1 LSTCRALFAPAR
13 GGLFTTPVNQDG
25 FLTTVEQL
33 ADIGREPAIRATQA
47 TLQTLGERIAGGEA
61 RDLAEQLPPE
71 LAPWIAST
79 GKPQRIDVDGFLRRV
94 AKREGVDVETAE
106 RHARA
111 VFEALRREVTP
122 DEFEDMVAELPKDYA
137 PLLPRGTH
145 IEVLGADAF
154 LRHVAD
160 RAAIDEQ
167 AAERAT
173 DAVLETLAERIAG
186 GEVDDLIT
194 RLSVRLHPP
203 LERGRERSGGK
214 ATRMSLDEFVRRVA
228 EREGVD
234 PEQAREHARAVLV
247 TLREAVGDEEFRD
260 VTVQLPDEYLT
271 ALTR

>member
-1 LSTCRALFAPAR
+1 VDEADTS
-13 GGLFTTPVNQDG
+13 VDEDD

-33 ADIGREPAIRATQA
+33 AGIGRDRAERAAQA
-47 TLQTLGERIAGGEA
+47 TLETLGERIAGGEA

-71 LAPWIAST
+71 VAPWIAST
-79 GKPQRIDVDGFLRRV
+79 GNPQPFDVDGFVRRV

-111 VFEALRREVTP
+111 VLEALRREVTS

-145 IEVLGADAF
+145 IDVIGADAF

-160 RAAIDEQ
+160 RAGIDEDR
-167 AAERAT
+167 AKRAT
-173 DAVLETLAERIAG
+173 TAVLETLAERIAG
-186 GEVDDLIT
+186 GEVDDLIA
-194 RLSVRLHPP
+194 RLSARLHPP
-203 LERGRERSGGK
+203 LKRGRERSGGK
-214 ATRMSLDEFVRRVA
+214 ATRMSLDEFLRRVA

-234 PEQAREHARAVLV
+234 PDQAREHARAVLV